1 MKPSYLLFT
10 SVLLNMAFLAK
21 AQTLVV
27 PQNINLTKDTVAT
40 NQLIKSLNGFLS
52 QIENPNKD
60 NTFVAKDDLLEMS
73 ALMDEFKGME
83 SNEKLKDDHF
93 YKPTLTNVAAV
104 DDSSYL
110 LQIAY
115 LGIKDNQPILR
126 ASFRLFAKKQ
136 LTGFSFY
143 ATLKVN
149 TRYWHTKTIGN
160 ITFHFREHL
169 DITNAKLYLNTV
181 KAYDKR
187 LDLSVTPSDFYFFE
201 NSPEIFSAL
210 GLDYKADYVG
220 KVHEEI
226 SARENGR
233 GLKLNGGY
241 TSTLLFD
248 PHDLWHERLRI
259 VLPPNLTNRPVNEGC
274 AYLYGGSW
282 GISWP
287 EILKMLK
294 NFVLAHPKANWV
306 NLYINSEKLRDND
319 KPIFINDAINALIVR
334 KLEKENGFTP
344 VMNLLRCGSRQQG
357 DENYFKTI
365 ETIIGIKKANYN
377 TFVDSLIKE

>member
-1 MKPSYLLFT
+1 MKVSHLLFT
-10 SVLLNMAFLAK
+10 SILINMAFLAK

-27 PQNINLTKDTVAT
+27 SKDINLPKDTIT
-40 NQLIKSLNGFLS
+40 TSQLVKSLNGFLS

-83 SNEKLKDDHF
+83 RDEKLKDNHF
-93 YKPTLTNVAAV
+93 YKPTLINVAAV
-104 DDSSYL
+104 NDSSYL

-136 LTGFSFY
+136 LSGFSFY
-143 ATLKVN
+143 APLKVN

-169 DITNAKLYLNTV
+169 DISNAKLYLNTV

-187 LDLSVTPSDFYFFE
+187 LDLAITPSDFYFFD

-220 KVHEEI
+220 KVHDEI
-226 SARENGR
+226 SATENGR
-233 GLKLNGGY
+233 SLKLNGGY

-282 GISWP
+282 GTSWQD
-287 EILKMLK
+287 ILKMLK
-294 NFVLAHPKANWV
+294 NYALTHPKADWV
-306 NLYINSEKLRDND
+306 NLYINSEKLRDDD
-319 KPIFINDAINALIVR
+319 KPILINNAINALIVR
-334 KLEKENGFTP
+334 KLEKEKGFTP
-344 VMNLLRCGSRQQG
+344 VMNLLRCGPRQQG
-357 DENYFKTI
+357 DDNYFKSI
-365 ETIIGIKKANYN
+365 ETTIGIKKADYS